1 MYNWKSLRGVYN
13 KLHSFIHFSHR
24 YSIFALLFTIVHSH
38 NLTLLFTLLRN
49 VTFQGVWATCD
60 ESDLVHKFK
69 FQSRTTCDRHNKYL
83 ALKRDDE
90 HSFVTRVWVLE
101 FSFLP
106 LTFCCCS
113 LLFVC
118 LECQPVWLWVW
129 TMYHVWYK
137 TC

>member
-13 KLHSFIHFSHR
+13 TLHSFIHFSHR

-49 VTFQGVWATCD
+49 VTFQGVSATCD

-69 FQSRTTCDRHNKYL
+69 FQSRFTCDRNNKYP
-83 ALKRDDE
+83 ALKKIRWALTCYKGLG
-90 HSFVTRVWVLE
+90 SGVL
-101 FSFLP
+101 FLP

-129 TMYHVWYK
+129 TM
-137 TC
+137 